1 MSVSPSIVPRGDGD
15 TVILVLDHLGHHG
28 EVWRETP
35 AGIDLELVI
44 ADLLEGQYHNPV
56 RVAAFNTTEGWSRD
70 VSEYVAREVRR
81 LSDLRGIE
89 LSLGVEEFVMRHDKV
104 GLQR

>member
-1 MSVSPSIVPRGDGD
+1 MSVSPPIVPRGDED

-44 ADLLEGQYHNPV
+44 ADILEGQYHNPV
-56 RVAAFNTTEGWSRD
+56 RVAAFNITEGWSRD

-89 LSLGVEEFVMRHDKV
+89 LSAGVEEFVMRHDKV

>member
-1 MSVSPSIVPRGDGD
+1 MSAGPSIVPRGGGD

-28 EVWRETP
+28 EVWRETL
-35 AGIDLELVI
+35 AGIELDLVV
-44 ADLLEGQYHNPV
+44 ADFLEGQYHNPV

-89 LSLGVEEFVMRHDKV
+89 LSVGVEEFVMRHNKV
-104 GLQR
+104 GLKR